1 MGQIQM
7 FADLSALHAQQPQ
20 QQLWHSAAQQQQLW
34 HSVWPGAIITDI
46 TDSTRTNPNGNTTNY
61 NINAAMMTGSWY
73 GPARTVR
80 LRSDPSARDEPRARR
95 AP

>member
-1 MGQIQM
+1 M

-46 TDSTRTNPNGNTTNY
+46 TDSTSTSPNGNTKPDY
-61 NINAAMMTGSWY
+61 NINAAMMSGSWY